1 MLVQHSSQKDRLGKS
16 VYIYIYIYTY
26 TSKCPGLGCIEGD
39 DTIRKSNIDMGY
51 DIDAPVRDEAST
63 G

>member
-1 MLVQHSSQKDRLGKS
+1 MRVQCFSKDELGNLYS
-16 VYIYIYIYTY
+16 L
-26 TSKCPGLGCIEGD
+26 KCSRLGCIEGD

-51 DIDAPVRDEAST
+51 DIDALVGDEAST

>member
-1 MLVQHSSQKDRLGKS
+1 MFLGGVTEGNLYS
-16 VYIYIYIYTY
+16 
-26 TSKCPGLGCIEGD
+26 SKCPQLGCVEGD
-39 DTIRKSNIDMGY
+39 DAIRESNIDMGY